1 MRPFR
6 IPYLIL
12 SSCLLL
18 PIAIG
23 ILSCSPSYKQMQSAP
38 DSYRDADVNVLQKF
52 KPAFTVALYNTTV
65 DVVGNH
71 LSGLLLIK
79 KMPDSSTRMVF
90 SNEMGFSFFD
100 FEFKPD
106 GDFKVYSIMKKLN
119 KKSVIKTLQHDFE
132 LVLMNNLNN
141 SKAFVK
147 TNEGLIYFIF
157 PQNKGFNYYIT
168 NQTGSELVRMERASN
183 KKTIVEAVMQ
193 NYQNGIPDTIGISH
207 KTFEFNIGLKRIER

>member
-1 MRPFR
+1 MQPFR

-12 SSCLLL
+12 SSLLL
-18 PIAIG
+18 IM
-23 ILSCSPSYKQMQSAP
+23 LSCSPAHQQMQSAA
-38 DSYRDADVNVLQKF
+38 ADVNLLQKF

-100 FEFKPD
+100 FEFAAD
-106 GDFKVYSIMKKLN
+106 GKFKVYSITKQMN

-132 LVLMNNLNN
+132 LVLMNNLDN
-141 SKAFVK
+141 SKASVRTKDGLTYFV
-147 TNEGLIYFIF
+147 F
-157 PQNKGFNYYIT
+157 PQIKGFNYYIT
-168 NQTGSELVRMERASN
+168 NQSGTDLVRMEKASN
-183 KKTIVEAVMQ
+183 KKIIVEAVMK
-193 NYQNGIPDTIGISH
+193 NYVGGIPDTIGISH

>member
-1 MRPFR
+1 MRLYR

-12 SSCLLL
+12 TSCL

-23 ILSCSPSYKQMQSAP
+23 ILLGCSPSYKQMQSAV
-38 DSYRDADVNVLQKF
+38 ADVHVLQKF

-132 LVLMNNLNN
+132 LILMNNLDN
-141 SKAFVK
+141 SKAVVK
-147 TNEGLIYFIF
+147 TNDGLTYFIF
-157 PQNKGFNYYIT
+157 PQSKGYNYYIT
-168 NQTGSELVRMERASN
+168 NQTGDELVRMERASS
-183 KKTIVEAVMQ
+183 KKTIVEAVMK
-193 NYQNGIPDTIGISH
+193 NYQNGVPDTIGISH

>member
-1 MRPFR
+1 MH
-6 IPYLIL
+6 
-12 SSCLLL
+12 ST
-18 PIAIG
+18 IA
-23 ILSCSPSYKQMQSAP
+23 
-38 DSYRDADVNVLQKF
+38 DASVLQKF

-100 FEFKPD
+100 FEFNPD

-132 LVLMNNLNN
+132 LILMNNLNN
-141 SKAFVK
+141 SKAVIK
-147 TNEGLIYFIF
+147 TSEGLTYFIF
-157 PQNKGFNYYIT
+157 PQSKGYNYYIT
-168 NQTGSELVRMERASN
+168 NQSGEELVRMERASN
-183 KKTIVEAVMQ
+183 KKTIVEAVMK
-193 NYQNGIPDTIGISH
+193 NYLNGVPDTIGISH